1 MIVHYIEKLL
11 LTIYT
16 FYVLT
21 VVYSLSPDLSKS
33 SKIPYITGGGLEG
46 RFNFVQIHLH
56 WGSDSSKGEHQIKGI
71 LILLYALDE
80 AIVYFVMR
88 NYSIATL
95 LNFT

>member
-46 RFNFVQIHLH
+46 RFNFVQIHLLH
-56 WGSDSSKGEHQIKGI
+56 WGSDSSKGSEHQIKGI
-71 LILLYALDE
+71 LIL
-80 AIVYFVMR
+80 
-88 NYSIATL
+88 
-95 LNFT
+95 